1 MLQSPQLPV
10 AFIIMMGKS
19 TRINSDWFTGRLIH
33 QAELNLHVVSNRF
46 LVLFPFLQSIQNCK
60 LQNKT
65 QLELVSFLWPWRLQ
79 RKTRRLQ
86 DGQHCST
93 RTSSLLAL
101 LLLGGAGK
109 SETLYKHIYLHD
121 HISST
126 KFFMPITYWHGFVL
140 LFQYCAK
147 LCTSGFVY
155 DVIFVA
161 QATQL

>member
-19 TRINSDWFTGRLIH
+19 TRINSDWFTGRLIL

-46 LVLFPFLQSIQNCK
+46 LVLFSFLQSIQNCK
-60 LQNKT
+60 LQNRT
-65 QLELVSFLWPWRLQ
+65 QLELSIFFGHGVYREKPVGCRL
-79 RKTRRLQ
+79 
-86 DGQHCST
+86 DSSST

-140 LFQYCAK
+140 FFQYCAK